1 MLFSLWSVNSTY
13 KLDVFP
19 DETEKE
25 EVHFPSRK
33 NMESI
38 DSLTDG
44 KMELFLDAETYV
56 MDEKEKIMEQVLRNY
71 EFLKAFYGHMFWKA
85 FYDSSLY
92 IEHSRLTR
100 FGDRFKPDFQTYFKS
115 DFKTDFATFTE
126 SLFPQ
131 IRFFSITSE
140 VRDKMR
146 ENEYLRMIIDKALIE
161 IRDLP
166 QLSSENYLVHASLE
180 RDIEVPDWEE
190 IVVSI
195 RIEERNFDE
204 KMKLWEIIEQKIRSR
219 IEVIRSQC
227 VNDEQRQIIDEINQ
241 DLSVEIIE
249 STF

>member
-1 MLFSLWSVNSTY
+1 MSNTYEPHVSLE
-13 KLDVFP
+13 
-19 DETEKE
+19 ETGKG
-25 EVHFPSRK
+25 VHFPYRK
-33 NMESI
+33 IMQNI

-56 MDEKEKIMEQVLRNY
+56 ADEKEKVRKEIFRNY
-71 EFLKAFYGHMFWKA
+71 ELLKTSYYHMFLKA

-92 IEHSRLTR
+92 NEHSRLTR
-100 FGDRFKPDFQTYFKS
+100 FGDLFKPDFQTYFKS
-115 DFKTDFATFTE
+115 DFKTDFATFTQF
-126 SLFPQ
+126 LYPQ

-146 ENEYLRMIIDKALIE
+146 ENEYLSLIIDKALIE

-166 QLSSENYLVHASLE
+166 ELSSENYLVRASLE

-204 KMKLWEIIEQKIRSR
+204 KMKLWEIVEQKIRSG

-227 VNDEQRQIIDEINQ
+227 VTDEQRQIVDEINQ
-241 DLSVEIIE
+241 DLSVEVIE